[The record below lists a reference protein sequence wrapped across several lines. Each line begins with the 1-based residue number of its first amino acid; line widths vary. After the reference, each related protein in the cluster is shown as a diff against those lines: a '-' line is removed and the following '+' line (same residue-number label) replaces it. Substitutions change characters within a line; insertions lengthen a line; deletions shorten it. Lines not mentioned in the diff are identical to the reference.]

1 MTTDGVTVKT
11 SGPFH
16 DFGFTCPVAEMGDG
30 KVYRRAQYQYGTTS
44 HPAAQMSPG
53 AIIYPQMGSAPEEDV
68 KRTFAYAKAN
78 GKCVSVRT
86 GGHAYNGSSSCS
98 SDNVQLDISEA
109 FLEWGT
115 PYWGKEDADSEQ
127 DEPDP
132 EFTTPPVEGSRPKDG
147 QRLMLRV
154 GASFQLLVLNLKLSE
169 NDDANGAL
177 FMPTGQCYNVHLGGH
192 SNTGGLGQ
200 LSRAFGY
207 LIDNVHT
214 AEIITPEGE
223 MLKIGP
229 KKKDPKKREMFYN
242 MFGGGPGNYAVLTHL
257 TIMPYRS
264 KDYPHARC
272 MKHMMPYNH
281 KYDKKVLAA
290 LFNVL
295 VAFKD
300 APQDYDLCLTAGSG
314 EVDYLWNQFG
324 FANRDSFMSA
334 FYPGS
339 PSRKDEDKWW
349 KYNKASPFAGV
360 VVFFQYSNLDGKP
373 DSYDPKWAAMLKE
386 AFEQGEKGSCCWRCC
401 EAIANCCLS
410 HPPPLIPKELRNVD
424 DDDLSYSISDMVT
437 KLWTYGG
444 VREYNFPYI
453 KCDQITEQEFGE
465 GFADWAAEKLN
476 YLFASGDKGLMASMQ
491 SQQFGGAASKV
502 VKNGEKKETSYH
514 FRNGTVIGLNV
525 FYDPSKKDAKELA
538 EKWVSEVE
546 KEGSGPGGKVSPV
559 PKRWFSFPTGSF
571 RMAEEETWKM
581 YFGTEDNYRA
591 ALDAKKRLFDPNNLL
606 AANPF
611 LLNYMGRGAAE
622 PMAEA
627 TPDVP
632 GAAAAPPADTPPA
645 ATREPIET
653 TEPFSDAEFLK
664 GHKKVARERVKKHGL
679 KCDAKAVRVN
689 ESDGEE

>member
-502 VKNGEKKETSYH
+502 VKNGEKMRRLPLPQRH
-514 FRNGTVIGLNV
+514 RHWPQRLLR
-525 FYDPSKKDAKELA
+525 PQQ
-538 EKWVSEVE
+538 
-546 KEGSGPGGKVSPV
+546 EGREGAGGKVGVGGGEGGQRPGRQGQ
-559 PKRWFSFPTGSF
+559 PGP
-571 RMAEEETWKM
+571 E
-581 YFGTEDNYRA
+581 
-591 ALDAKKRLFDPNNLL
+591 ALVLL
-606 AANPF
+606 
-611 LLNYMGRGAAE
+611 
-622 PMAEA
+622 
-627 TPDVP
+627 
-632 GAAAAPPADTPPA
+632 
-645 ATREPIET
+645 
-653 TEPFSDAEFLK
+653 
-664 GHKKVARERVKKHGL
+664 
-679 KCDAKAVRVN
+679 
-689 ESDGEE
+689 SDGELPHGGGGDVENVLRHRGQLPRCARREETPLRPEQPSRSQPLPAQLHGPRCRRADGRGHPGRPRGSGCAPGRHAAGGDARADRDDGALLRRGVPQGTQEGRA